1 MLYPKYEL
9 YCTGISYILKS
20 NETNY
25 DMSKKKIII
34 EDEDDSIP
42 DVVFG
47 AVEEKVKRKPEN
59 YVDNKKFFDFVDKC
73 RAAGITAPIIPGLKP
88 IATKKQLN
96 LIPHRFSVDLPDDLI
111 MAIVKAKDNEAIIQ
125 VGIEWCL
132 EQSKEL
138 IQAGVPV
145 LHYYSMGKSDNIKQ
159 IAKAVF

>member
-1 MLYPKYEL
+1 M
-9 YCTGISYILKS
+9 
-20 NETNY
+20 
-25 DMSKKKIII
+25 
-34 EDEDDSIP
+34 
-42 DVVFG
+42 
-47 AVEEKVKRKPEN
+47 KR
-59 YVDNKKFFDFVDKC
+59 
-73 RAAGITAPIIPGLKP
+73 A
-88 IATKKQLN
+88 
-96 LIPHRFSVDLPDDLI
+96 DLPQMI